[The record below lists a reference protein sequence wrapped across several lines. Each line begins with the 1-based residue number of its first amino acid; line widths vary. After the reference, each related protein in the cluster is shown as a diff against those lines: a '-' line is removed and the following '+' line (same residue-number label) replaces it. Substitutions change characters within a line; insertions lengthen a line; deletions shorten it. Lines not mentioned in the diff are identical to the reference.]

1 MKGKIVALTL
11 CLCLLVAGCT
21 TQVQEPQP
29 EPASGTDNEL
39 PPFSGEM
46 VILKEP
52 SVNYEVVFPDPNL
65 ELAIRDATGKLDG
78 TLYATDVA
86 PITKLH
92 APLKGIR
99 DLTGIEQCI
108 NLGEIVLSSNEI
120 TDLSP
125 LADLTG
131 RLIRAYDDGK
141 LVREYTELRIFLPNN
156 NITKIP
162 DLSKLASVTE
172 VIIDLSYNKIE
183 DISPLAELPNI
194 VALWLFCNRISDISP
209 LKGLPHIG
217 GLNLWNNSISDIS
230 PLKGLTEL
238 AILNLE
244 DNEVED
250 VSPLADLTNLDLLIL
265 RHNKITDVSPLA
277 GLTRLSYLDL
287 SYNQITDAS
296 PLEALK
302 NTEILLEG
310 NPLR

>member
-1 MKGKIVALTL
+1 
-11 CLCLLVAGCT
+11 
-21 TQVQEPQP
+21 
-29 EPASGTDNEL
+29 
-39 PPFSGEM
+39 M

-52 SVNYEVVFPDPNL
+52 SDNYEVIFPDPNL
-65 ELAIRDATGKLDG
+65 ELAVRDAVGKLDG

-86 PITKLH
+86 SITKLH

-108 NLGEIVLSSNEI
+108 NLGEIAMSGNEI

-125 LADLTG
+125 LANLTG
-131 RLIRAYDDGK
+131 RLIRVYDDGK

-172 VIIDLSYNKIE
+172 ITIDLSYNKIE
-183 DISPLAELPNI
+183 DISPLADLPNI

-209 LKGLPHIG
+209 LKGLTHLG

-238 AILNLE
+238 AILILE
-244 DNEVED
+244 DNEIED
-250 VSPLADLTNLDLLIL
+250 VSPLANLTNLNVLIL

-296 PLEALK
+296 PLETLK